1 MSVNEVKRYDRGM
14 WLLENYG
21 LKRLRRLLLQEVRGE
36 VLEIGVGTGANLPFY
51 VGAGERITA
60 VDINPAR
67 LVGTMNHAQ
76 MVNGRHPFIVGCAD
90 AQQLPFA
97 DKQFDTVVSTLVFCS
112 IPDPA
117 AALAEVKRVLRPNGR
132 FLLLE
137 HVRGLNPITQR
148 LTDWLHPAWFA
159 MQGSCHLN
167 RETAVSVQAAGFHIV
182 ETSSHGWGVIQMIK
196 AVPSESRGLNTG
208 IQILSTA

>member
-1 MSVNEVKRYDRGM
+1 MDEVKRYDRGM

-21 LKRLRRLLLQEVRGE
+21 LKRLRRMLLQEVWGE

-51 VGAGERITA
+51 NGQVGRITA

-67 LVGTMNHAQ
+67 LSGTLTRVQ
-76 MVNGRHPFIVGCAD
+76 MVNGRHSITIGAAD

-97 DKQFDTVVSTLVFCS
+97 DNQFDTVVSTLVFCS
-112 IPDPA
+112 IPEPMT
-117 AALAEVKRVLRPNGR
+117 ALAEIKRVLRPDGR

-137 HVRGLNPITQR
+137 HVRGLNPVTQR

-159 MQGSCHLN
+159 LQHSCHLN
-167 RETAVSVQAAGFHIV
+167 RETAVTVQAAGFHIE

-196 AVPSESRGLNTG
+196 AAL
-208 IQILSTA
+208 

>member
-1 MSVNEVKRYDRGM
+1 MDEVKRYDRGM

-21 LKRLRRLLLQEVRGE
+21 LRRLRRMLLQEVRGE

-51 VGAGERITA
+51 NGDVGRITA
-60 VDINPAR
+60 VDVNPAR
-67 LVGTMNHAQ
+67 LVGTVNRAQ
-76 MVNGRHPFIVGCAD
+76 AVNGRHPIHIGAAD

-97 DKQFDTVVSTLVFCS
+97 DNQFDTVVGTLVFCS
-112 IPDPA
+112 IPDPI
-117 AALAEVKRVLRPNGR
+117 AALAEIKRVLRADGR

-159 MQGSCHLN
+159 LQGSCCLN
-167 RETAVSVQAAGFHIV
+167 RETAVSVQAAGFHIE
-182 ETSSHGWGVIQMIK
+182 ETSSHGWGVIQIIK
-196 AVPSESRGLNTG
+196 ATHP
-208 IQILSTA
+208 

>member
-1 MSVNEVKRYDRGM
+1 MDEVQRYDRGM

-21 LKRLRRLLLQEVRGE
+21 LKRLRRMLLQEVRGE

-51 VGAGERITA
+51 NGNVGRLTA

-67 LVGTMNHAQ
+67 LVGTMNRAQ
-76 MVNGRHPFIVGCAD
+76 AVNGRHPIQIGAAD
-90 AQQLPFA
+90 AQQLPFP
-97 DKQFDTVVSTLVFCS
+97 DDQFDTVVGTLVFCS
-112 IPDPA
+112 IPEPM
-117 AALAEVKRVLRPNGR
+117 AALAEIKRVLRVNGR

-167 RETAVSVQAAGFHIV
+167 RETAVTVQAAGFHIE

-196 AVPSESRGLNTG
+196 AS
-208 IQILSTA
+208 A

>member
-1 MSVNEVKRYDRGM
+1 MDEVKRYDRGM

-21 LKRLRRLLLQEVRGE
+21 LKRLRRLLLQAVHGE

-51 VGAGERITA
+51 DGRAVRITA
-60 VDINPAR
+60 VDVNPAR
-67 LVGTMNHAQ
+67 LVGTITRAQ
-76 MVNGRHPFIVGCAD
+76 AVNGRHPIHIGAAD
-90 AQQLPFA
+90 AQQLPFS
-97 DKQFDTVVSTLVFCS
+97 DNQFDTVVSTLVFCS
-112 IPDPA
+112 IPEPM
-117 AALAEVKRVLRPNGR
+117 AALAEIKRVLRPDGR

-137 HVRGLNPITQR
+137 HVRGLNPISQR

-167 RETAVSVQAAGFHIV
+167 RETAVSVQAAGFHIE

-196 AVPSESRGLNTG
+196 ATL
-208 IQILSTA
+208 

>member
-1 MSVNEVKRYDRGM
+1 MDEVKRYDRGM

-21 LKRLRRLLLQEVRGE
+21 LKRLRRMLLQEVWGE

-51 VGAGERITA
+51 NGQVGRITA

-67 LVGTMNHAQ
+67 LSGTLTRVQ
-76 MVNGRHPFIVGCAD
+76 MVNGRHSITIGAAD

-97 DKQFDTVVSTLVFCS
+97 DNQFDTVVSTLVFCS
-112 IPDPA
+112 IPEPMT
-117 AALAEVKRVLRPNGR
+117 ALAEIKRVLRPDGR

-137 HVRGLNPITQR
+137 HVRGLNPVAQR

-159 MQGSCHLN
+159 LQHSCHLN
-167 RETAVSVQAAGFHIV
+167 RETAVTVQAAGFHIE

-196 AVPSESRGLNTG
+196 AAL
-208 IQILSTA
+208 

>member
-1 MSVNEVKRYDRGM
+1 MDEVKRYDRGM

-21 LKRLRRLLLQEVRGE
+21 LKRLRRLLLQAVHGE

-51 VGAGERITA
+51 DGRAVRITA
-60 VDINPAR
+60 VDVNPAR
-67 LVGTMNHAQ
+67 LVGTITRAQ
-76 MVNGRHPFIVGCAD
+76 AVNGRHPIHIGAAD
-90 AQQLPFA
+90 AQQLPFS
-97 DKQFDTVVSTLVFCS
+97 DNQFDTVVSTLVFCS
-112 IPDPA
+112 IPEPMA
-117 AALAEVKRVLRPNGR
+117 GLAEIKRVLRPNGR

-137 HVRGLNPITQR
+137 HVRGLNPISQR

-167 RETAVSVQAAGFHIV
+167 RETGVAVQAAGFHIE

-196 AVPSESRGLNTG
+196 AANRLATV
-208 IQILSTA
+208 

>member
-1 MSVNEVKRYDRGM
+1 MDEVKRYDQGM

-21 LKRLRRLLLQEVRGE
+21 LKRLRRMLLQEVRGE

-51 VGAGERITA
+51 DGEVARITA
-60 VDINPAR
+60 VDVNPAR
-67 LVGTMNHAQ
+67 LVGTMNRAQ
-76 MVNGRHPFIVGCAD
+76 VVNGRHPVHIGAAD

-97 DKQFDTVVSTLVFCS
+97 DNQFDTVVSTLVFCS
-112 IPDPA
+112 IPEPM
-117 AALAEVKRVLRPNGR
+117 AALAEIKRVLRVNGR

-137 HVRGLNPITQR
+137 HVRGLNPVTQR

-167 RETAVSVQAAGFHIV
+167 RETAVSVQAAGFHI
-182 ETSSHGWGVIQMIK
+182 EEASSHGWGVIQMIK
-196 AVPSESRGLNTG
+196 AIGE
-208 IQILSTA
+208 

>member
-1 MSVNEVKRYDRGM
+1 MDEVKRYDRGM

-21 LKRLRRLLLQEVRGE
+21 LKRLRWMLLQAVRGE

-51 VGAGERITA
+51 NGEAARITA
-60 VDINPAR
+60 VDVNPAR
-67 LVGTMNHAQ
+67 LSGTLTRVQ
-76 MVNGRHPFIVGCAD
+76 MVNGRHSITIGAAD

-97 DKQFDTVVSTLVFCS
+97 DNQFDTVVSTLVFCS
-112 IPDPA
+112 IPEPMT
-117 AALAEVKRVLRPNGR
+117 ALAEIKRVLRPDGR

-137 HVRGLNPITQR
+137 HVRGLNPVTQR

-159 MQGSCHLN
+159 LQHSCHLN
-167 RETAVSVQAAGFHIV
+167 RETAVTVQAAGFHIE

-196 AVPSESRGLNTG
+196 AAL
-208 IQILSTA
+208 

>member
-1 MSVNEVKRYDRGM
+1 MDEVKRYDRGM
-14 WLLENYG
+14 WLLENYS
-21 LKRLRRLLLQEVRGE
+21 LKRLRCLLLQAVHGE

-51 VGAGERITA
+51 DGRAVRITA
-60 VDINPAR
+60 VDVNPAR
-67 LVGTMNHAQ
+67 LVGTMNRAQ
-76 MVNGRHPFIVGCAD
+76 VMNGRHSIQISAAD

-97 DKQFDTVVSTLVFCS
+97 ENQFDTVVSTLVFCS
-112 IPDPA
+112 IPEPL
-117 AALAEVKRVLRPNGR
+117 AALGEIKRVLRPDGR

-137 HVRGLNPITQR
+137 HVRGLNPISQR

-167 RETAVSVQAAGFHIV
+167 RETAVSVQDAGFHLE

-196 AVPSESRGLNTG
+196 AVPNS
-208 IQILSTA
+208 